1 MSFSDGSVVKNPP
14 ANACSISEWGDP
26 LEKEMAT
33 HSAIFAWEISWT
45 ERAGGLQSVESQK
58 SQTQLWWLNDNKN
71 PIQYLVNT

>member
-26 LEKEMAT
+26 LETEMAT

-58 SQTQLWWLNDNKN
+58 SQTQLW
-71 PIQYLVNT
+71 